1 MNRLSHLFVI
11 CLVFCLLILSSILTA
26 QAVEHSQHHSQH
38 HQGTHSTLLCTW
50 FCAAGQT
57 LEINRVLVDGPV
69 EAFLQFEDWRPI
81 THQVI
86 VVISP
91 ASRAPPSCL

>member
-1 MNRLSHLFVI
+1 MKRISPVFVV
-11 CLVFCLLILSSILTA
+11 CLVFCLLILSAVLTA

-57 LEINRVLVDGPV
+57 LETTRVLVDGPV
-69 EAFLQFEDWRPI
+69 ESLLRIEDWRLI
-81 THQVI
+81 TRQAILVI
-86 VVISP
+86 PP
-91 ASRAPPSCL
+91 ASRAPPPYL